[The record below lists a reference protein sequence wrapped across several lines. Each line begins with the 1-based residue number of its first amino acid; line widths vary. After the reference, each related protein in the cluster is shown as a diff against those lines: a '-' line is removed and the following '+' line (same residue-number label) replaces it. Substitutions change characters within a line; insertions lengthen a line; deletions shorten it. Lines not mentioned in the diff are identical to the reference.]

1 MYIHVL
7 IDANWECTN
16 NDDGTCILMY

>member
-7 IDANWECTN
+7 IDGNS
-16 NDDGTCILMY
+16 IVY